1 MDSRKIFSFV
11 VLTMAALSVASARA
25 DIQFAGVNL
34 AGADFGVVGGALP
47 GVYNSQYTYPTQ
59 PEVDYFKSRG
69 MNIIRLPFRWERLQ
83 HTNNVGLDATELSR
97 LDGFVSQ
104 ATAKGMYVILDPHNF
119 ERYYPD
125 ISSFN
130 TMQSGTVGL
139 IGSAVPDSWFTDFWS
154 RVATIYKTND
164 HVFFNLMNEPN
175 SVTMTQLV
183 NTENAVIA
191 AIRATGA
198 SNLILVPG
206 SRFTG
211 AWTWSNSDG
220 FGQANAQAMLGIV
233 DPTNNFAFDAH
244 QYLDSN
250 GSGGTTN
257 IVRPTI
263 GMERLTNFTAWLKIN
278 NLKGFLGEFAVG
290 NSTIGASIGDEAL
303 TNMLSYIRTNS
314 DVWTGWTWW
323 AGGPW
328 WGNYI
333 FALDPVNLSSPTDQP
348 AMTVLRSFFPLP
360 TPSLV
365 TANGTQFQFPTWP
378 GFRYQPEISTDLT
391 SGTWT
396 SYGSEIAGNGL
407 TNSVNIN
414 FGSDVGEFYRVRVR
428 LGP

>member
-11 VLTMAALSVASARA
+11 VLTMAALSLASARA

-34 AGADFGVVGGALP
+34 SGAEFGQSHLP
-47 GVYNSQYTYPTQ
+47 GTYNTDYTYPTQ
-59 PEVDYFKSRG
+59 SEVDYFKSRG
-69 MNIIRLPFRWERLQ
+69 MNIFRLCFRWERLQ
-83 HTNNVGLDATELSR
+83 RTNNVAFDATEFGGANRFHS
-97 LDGFVSQ
+97 FVSQ

-119 ERYYPD
+119 ARYYPD
-125 ISSFN
+125 PANFQSSSQGLVGSYWPNSVFN
-130 TMQSGTVGL
+130 
-139 IGSAVPDSWFTDFWS
+139 DFWS
-154 RVATIYKTND
+154 RLATIYKTND
-164 HVFFNLMNEPN
+164 HVIFNLVNEPN
-175 SVTMTQLV
+175 AISEAQWVSAA
-183 NTENAVIA
+183 NEAIA
-191 AIRATGA
+191 AIRDTG
-198 SNLILVPG
+198 STNLIMVPG
-206 SRFTG
+206 NRWTG
-211 AWTWSNSDG
+211 AWTWSQSDG
-220 FGQANAQAMLGIV
+220 NGAANSQAMLGIV
-233 DPTNNFAFDAH
+233 DPANNYVIEVH

-328 WGNYI
+328 WGTYI

-407 TNSVNIN
+407 TNSVDIN
-414 FGSDVGEFYRVRVR
+414 FGSDVGEFYRVRIR